1 MSERLKSDKSGLTG
15 IGLTVIMVI
24 IFGILTLTIFSIL
37 VATVTPKFASMFDDL
52 GVELPLPTQILIGVT
67 DAFQTYWWL
76 AFFVIITAIIS
87 FRQHLRL
94 ETSQVWLNRLRLKF
108 FIIFFVVL
116 MGVVVA
122 FSVVAMI
129 LPIFEANQLLSG

>member
-24 IFGILTLTIFSIL
+24 IFGILILTIFSVLMAL
-37 VATVTPKFASMFDDL
+37 VIPKFVAMFNDL
-52 GVELPLPTQILIGVT
+52 GVELPLPTRILIGVT

>member
-1 MSERLKSDKSGLTG
+1 MSEGLKSDTSGLTG

-24 IFGILTLTIFSIL
+24 IFGILNLTIFSVL
-37 VATVTPKFASMFDDL
+37 MAFVTPKFVAMFNDL
-52 GVELPLPTQILIGVT
+52 GVELPLPTRIFIGVT

-76 AFFVIITAIIS
+76 AFFVMITAIIS

-116 MGVVVA
+116 MGVVTA

-129 LPIFEANQLLSG
+129 LPIFEANQLLNG